1 MDILGNLPSYTRT
14 PMRCRGVGK
23 RACSPSFLEEF
34 FSETQGIKRA
44 GAMRFITRRALRN
57 CFAKGNRQDL
67 GVVCRL
73 PSRAVCIPAIPEVAM
88 SRTRRRPYPSD
99 LSDAEWALLEPLLA
113 SWKGADVPRSGPP
126 GA

>member
-1 MDILGNLPSYTRT
+1 MMASRRRWLWTPASYSDDRREIRKSLFAKLP
-14 PMRCRGVGK
+14 
-23 RACSPSFLEEF
+23 
-34 FSETQGIKRA
+34 
-44 GAMRFITRRALRN
+44 LRN

-113 SWKGADVPRSGPP
+113 SPERRGRPPKWSARRIAD
-126 GA
+126 